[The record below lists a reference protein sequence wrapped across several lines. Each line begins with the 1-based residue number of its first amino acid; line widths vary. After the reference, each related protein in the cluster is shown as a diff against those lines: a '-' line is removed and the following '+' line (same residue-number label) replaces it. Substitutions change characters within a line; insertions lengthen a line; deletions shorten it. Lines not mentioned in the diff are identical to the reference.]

1 MYTYYWLDHFLRIFF
16 FLILESP
23 EVLELSK
30 EIKEK
35 LKEVD
40 ALGNIIWSLWLKFTV
55 LQKLVSFSFR
65 WFVVL
70 WSLMSFHIIVFTY
83 LS

>member
-40 ALGNIIWSLWLKFTV
+40 ALGNIIWSL
-55 LQKLVSFSFR
+55 
-65 WFVVL
+65 
-70 WSLMSFHIIVFTY
+70 
-83 LS
+83 